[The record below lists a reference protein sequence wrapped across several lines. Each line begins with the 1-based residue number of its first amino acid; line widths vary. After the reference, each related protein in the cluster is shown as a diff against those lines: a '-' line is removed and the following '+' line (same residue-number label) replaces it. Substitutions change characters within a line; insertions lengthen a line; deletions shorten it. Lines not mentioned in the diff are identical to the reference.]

1 MRTSTA
7 ISAHGLTRRF
17 GSTTAVDGVSL
28 TVPVGQIVALLGANG
43 AGKTTLIDML
53 LGMTPPTTGDSALFD
68 LTARDAMRRSLVGVV
83 HQSGALPMDYTVK
96 EAVGLF
102 ARTHPHHLPV
112 DQVLDETKL
121 GPFAQRTIRKLSGGE
136 RQRVRLALALLPD
149 PYLLVLDEP
158 TAGMD
163 ATARREFWEVM
174 RTQAAEGRTILF
186 ATHYLAEAQDF
197 AQRTI
202 ILKAGRIVADA
213 PTDELRQRGRTTHMS
228 IAVPEESGPGLVE
241 ELHNANPQWK
251 ASYEGGR
258 VHATGRDMDDA
269 ARIALAHPGAHDI
282 SVTASTLEDVFTELT
297 A

>member
-68 LTARDAMRRSLVGVV
+68 LTARDAMRRSLIGVV

-174 RTQAAEGRTILF
+174 RAQAAEGRTILF

-213 PTDELRQRGRTTHMS
+213 PTDELRQRGRTTRMS
-228 IAVPEESGPGLVE
+228 IAVPEESGPSLVE

>member
-17 GSTTAVDGVSL
+17 GSVTAVDDISL

-53 LGMTPPTTGDSALFD
+53 LGMTAPTKGTSELFGMP
-68 LTARDAMRRSLVGVV
+68 ARDAMRRSLIGVV
-83 HQSGALPMDYTVK
+83 HQTGALPMDYTVK

-112 DQVLDETKL
+112 DQILDETKL
-121 GPFAQRTIRKLSGGE
+121 SALAPRPIRKLSGGE

-174 RTQAAEGRTILF
+174 RAQAAEGRTILF

-202 ILKAGRIVADA
+202 ILKAGRIIADA

-241 ELHNANPQWK
+241 ELRNANPQWK

-258 VHATGRDMDDA
+258 VHATGKDMDDA

>member
-17 GSTTAVDGVSL
+17 GSVTAVDGISL

-53 LGMTPPTTGDSALFD
+53 LGMTAPTKGTSELFGMP
-68 LTARDAMRRSLVGVV
+68 ARDAMRRSLIGVV
-83 HQSGALPMDYTVK
+83 HQTGALPMDYTVK

-112 DQVLDETKL
+112 DQILDETKL

-163 ATARREFWEVM
+163 ATSRREFWELM
-174 RTQAAEGRTILF
+174 RVQAAQGRTILF

-202 ILKAGRIVADA
+202 ILKAGRVVADA
-213 PTDELRQRGRTTHMS
+213 PTEELRQRGHTTHLS
-228 IAVPEESGPGLVE
+228 IVVPEESGPGLVAK
-241 ELHNANPQWK
+241 LHEANPQWE
-251 ASYEGGR
+251 AAYEGGR
-258 VHATGRDMDDA
+258 VRATGKDMDDA
-269 ARIALAHPGAHDI
+269 ARIALAHPGAHNI
-282 SVTASTLEDVFTELT
+282 SVTSSTLEDVFTELT

>member
-7 ISAHGLTRRF
+7 ISARGLTRRF
-17 GSTTAVDGVSL
+17 GSVTAVDDISL

-53 LGMTPPTTGDSALFD
+53 LGMTAPTKGTSELFGMP
-68 LTARDAMRRSLVGVV
+68 ARDAMRRSLIGVV
-83 HQSGALPMDYTVK
+83 HQTGALPMDYTVK
-96 EAVGLF
+96 EAVGFF

-112 DQVLDETKL
+112 DQILDETKL
-121 GPFAQRTIRKLSGGE
+121 SALASRPIRKLSGGE
-136 RQRVRLALALLPD
+136 CQRVRLALALLPD

-163 ATARREFWEVM
+163 ATARREFWELM
-174 RTQAAEGRTILF
+174 RAQAAEGRTILF

>member
-174 RTQAAEGRTILF
+174 RAQAAEGRTILF

-202 ILKAGRIVADA
+202 ILKAGRIIADA

-241 ELHNANPQWK
+241 ELHNANPQWE
-251 ASYEGGR
+251 ATYEGGR

>member
-7 ISAHGLTRRF
+7 ISAHNLTRRF
-17 GSTTAVDGVSL
+17 GSVTAVDDISL

-53 LGMTPPTTGDSALFD
+53 LGMTAPTKGKSALFD

-112 DQVLDETKL
+112 DQILDETKL
-121 GPFAQRTIRKLSGGE
+121 SALAPRPIRKLSGGE
-136 RQRVRLALALLPD
+136 CQRVRLALALLPD
-149 PYLLVLDEP
+149 PYLLILDEP

-163 ATARREFWEVM
+163 ATARREFWELM
-174 RTQAAEGRTILF
+174 RAQAAEGRTILF

-202 ILKAGRIVADA
+202 ILKAGRIIADA

-228 IAVPEESGPGLVE
+228 IAVPEDSGPGLVE
-241 ELHNANPQWK
+241 ELRNANPQWQ
-251 ASYEGGR
+251 ASYEAGR
-258 VHATGRDMDDA
+258 VHATGKDMDDA

>member
-17 GSTTAVDGVSL
+17 GSVTAVDGISL

-53 LGMTPPTTGDSALFD
+53 LGMTAPTKGTSELFGMP
-68 LTARDAMRRSLVGVV
+68 ARDAMRRSLIGVV
-83 HQSGALPMDYTVK
+83 HQTGALPMDYTVK

-174 RTQAAEGRTILF
+174 RAQAAEGRTILF

-202 ILKAGRIVADA
+202 ILKAGRIIADA

>member
-202 ILKAGRIVADA
+202 ILKADRIVADA

>member
-1 MRTSTA
+1 M
-7 ISAHGLTRRF
+7 
-17 GSTTAVDGVSL
+17 
-28 TVPVGQIVALLGANG
+28 N
-43 AGKTTLIDML
+43 
-53 LGMTPPTTGDSALFD
+53 
-68 LTARDAMRRSLVGVV
+68 
-83 HQSGALPMDYTVK
+83 YTVK

-102 ARTHPHHLPV
+102 AHTHPHHLPV

-121 GPFAQRTIRKLSGGE
+121 GA
-136 RQRVRLALALLPD
+136 
-149 PYLLVLDEP
+149 
-158 TAGMD
+158 
-163 ATARREFWEVM
+163 
-174 RTQAAEGRTILF
+174 
-186 ATHYLAEAQDF
+186 F

-202 ILKAGRIVADA
+202 ILKAGRIIADA
-213 PTDELRQRGRTTHMS
+213 PTDELRQRGRTAHMS

-241 ELHNANPQWK
+241 ELRNANPQWK

>member
-17 GSTTAVDGVSL
+17 GSVTAVDGISL

-53 LGMTPPTTGDSALFD
+53 LGMTAPTKGTSELFGMP
-68 LTARDAMRRSLVGVV
+68 ARDAMRRSLIGVV
-83 HQSGALPMDYTVK
+83 HQTGALPMDYTVK

-112 DQVLDETKL
+112 DQILSETKL
-121 GPFAQRTIRKLSGGE
+121 ENLAPRAIHKLSGGE
-136 RQRVRLALALLPD
+136 CQRVRLALALLPD

-163 ATARREFWEVM
+163 ATSRREFWELM
-174 RTQAAEGRTILF
+174 RVQAAQGRTILF

-202 ILKAGRIVADA
+202 ILKAGRVVADA
-213 PTDELRQRGRTTHMS
+213 PTEELRQRGHTTHLS
-228 IAVPEESGPGLVE
+228 IVVPEESGPGLVAK
-241 ELHNANPQWK
+241 LHEANPQWE
-251 ASYEGGR
+251 AAYEGGR
-258 VHATGRDMDDA
+258 VRATGKDMDDA

>member
-7 ISAHGLTRRF
+7 ISAHGLTRRV
-17 GSTTAVDGVSL
+17 GSVTAVDGISL

-53 LGMTPPTTGDSALFD
+53 LGMTAPTKGTSELFGMP
-68 LTARDAMRRSLVGVV
+68 ARDAMRRSLIGVV

-112 DQVLDETKL
+112 DQILDETKL
-121 GPFAQRTIRKLSGGE
+121 SALAPRPIRKLSGGE
-136 RQRVRLALALLPD
+136 CQRVRLALALLPD

-174 RTQAAEGRTILF
+174 RAQAAEGRTILF
-186 ATHYLAEAQDF
+186 ATHDLAEAQDF

-202 ILKAGRIVADA
+202 ILKAGRIIADA
-213 PTDELRQRGRTTHMS
+213 PTDELRQRGRTAHMS

-241 ELHNANPQWK
+241 ELHNANPQWE
-251 ASYEGGR
+251 ATYEGGR

>member
-1 MRTSTA
+1 
-7 ISAHGLTRRF
+7 
-17 GSTTAVDGVSL
+17 
-28 TVPVGQIVALLGANG
+28 
-43 AGKTTLIDML
+43 
-53 LGMTPPTTGDSALFD
+53 
-68 LTARDAMRRSLVGVV
+68 
-83 HQSGALPMDYTVK
+83 
-96 EAVGLF
+96 
-102 ARTHPHHLPV
+102 
-112 DQVLDETKL
+112 
-121 GPFAQRTIRKLSGGE
+121 
-136 RQRVRLALALLPD
+136 
-149 PYLLVLDEP
+149 
-158 TAGMD
+158 MD

-174 RTQAAEGRTILF
+174 RAQAAEGRTILF

-202 ILKAGRIVADA
+202 ILKAGRIIADA

>member
-17 GSTTAVDGVSL
+17 GSVTAVDGISL

-53 LGMTPPTTGDSALFD
+53 LGMTAPTKGTSELFGMP
-68 LTARDAMRRSLVGVV
+68 ARDAMRRSLIGVV
-83 HQSGALPMDYTVK
+83 HQTGALPMDYTVK

-112 DQVLDETKL
+112 DQILSETKL
-121 GPFAQRTIRKLSGGE
+121 ENLAPRAIHKLSGGE
-136 RQRVRLALALLPD
+136 CQRVRLALALLPD

-174 RTQAAEGRTILF
+174 RAQAAEGRTILF

-202 ILKAGRIVADA
+202 ILKAGRVVADA
-213 PTDELRQRGRTTHMS
+213 PTEELRQRGHTTHLS
-228 IAVPEESGPGLVE
+228 IVVPEESGPGLVAK
-241 ELHNANPQWK
+241 LHEANPQWE
-251 ASYEGGR
+251 AAYEGGR
-258 VHATGRDMDDA
+258 VRATGKDMDDA

>member
-17 GSTTAVDGVSL
+17 GSTTAVDDISL

-53 LGMTPPTTGDSALFD
+53 LGMTPPTTGDSTLFD

-112 DQVLDETKL
+112 DQVLDETTL

-213 PTDELRQRGRTTHMS
+213 PTDELRQRGHTTHMS

-251 ASYEGGR
+251 ATYEGGR
-258 VHATGRDMDDA
+258 VHASGEDMDDA